1 MRNNIYL
8 VVLLSF
14 SFVANAYN
22 GNDLY
27 QWGKVYQ
34 SNDTLNLHYGFYM
47 GYVSA
52 TAHTAGALGAF
63 CAPEDTT
70 DGQIFD
76 IVYDYTRSNPA
87 KRTDDASIM
96 IVKSLQDAYPCIKH

>member
-1 MRNNIYL
+1 MGNFSI
-8 VVLLSF
+8 LLTMLLIPF
-14 SFVANAYN
+14 SVSAYN

-27 QWGKVYQ
+27 QWGKIYQ

-52 TAHTAGALGAF
+52 TAHTVGVLGAF
-63 CAPEDTT
+63 CAPEETT

-76 IVYDYTRSNPA
+76 IVYDYVKTHPS
-87 KRTDDASIM
+87 KRTDDASVM
-96 IVKSLQDAYPCIKH
+96 ISHALQEVYPCTK